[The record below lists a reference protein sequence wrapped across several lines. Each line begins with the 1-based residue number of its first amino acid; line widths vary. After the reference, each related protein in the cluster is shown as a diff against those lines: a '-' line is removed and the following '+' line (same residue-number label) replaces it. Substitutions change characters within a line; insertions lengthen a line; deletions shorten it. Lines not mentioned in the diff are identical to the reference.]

1 MKKLLLF
8 LVVILILVTPVSA
21 DRVINTEQVEKSST
35 YTVVLDEMGDVEYIY
50 VNDIFPELVLPENM
64 LDGEK
69 ARIHSAYLSEINIW
83 MCMIIDEN
91 GAEIDKLVGIGV
103 FLPGETVSESFGSL
117 KRNDVQSIYPRLD
130 FVAPLEAVA
139 LDYYLVGPLCNDINY
154 PLFVSFNIEYYW
166 EFSWIVSPK
175 LTTTASKGNLN
186 LMAIAMFG
194 IGGTFVVFAICFVEW
209 DNRRRRKSRQTKNI
223 KEIEIKE

>member
-8 LVVILILVTPVSA
+8 LIVVSFLVMPVSA
-21 DRVINTEQVEKSST
+21 DRVVSTEQVERSST
-35 YTVVLDEMGDVEYIY
+35 YTVVLDEMGDVEYIDID
-50 VNDIFPELVLPENM
+50 NIFPELVLPKNI

-83 MCMIIDEN
+83 MCIIIDEN
-91 GAEIDKLVGIGV
+91 GIEVDRSVSVGV
-103 FLPGETVSESFGSL
+103 FLPGESISKSFGSL
-117 KRNDVQSIYPRLD
+117 EMGDTRSIYPKLD
-130 FVAPLEAVA
+130 FIAPLEAIG
-139 LDYYLVGPLCNDINY
+139 LDYYIVNGFNDNMNCSIY
-154 PLFVSFNIEYYW
+154 VSFNIEYYW